1 VTYLCSKNQQD
12 ALFKIVRPVG
22 SYCANRS
29 CVSCFPFESFQV
41 RVPPVLSDKQDIV
54 DEGPFRKQ
62 VYETVTQNF
71 VLPVLTSIGNWCPV
85 EELSIKDSSM

>member
-1 VTYLCSKNQQD
+1 MTCFIIAMHCDIFVQFVHHVD
-12 ALFKIVRPVG
+12 

-41 RVPPVLSDKQDIV
+41 RVPSILSDKQGMV

-62 VYETVTQNF
+62 VYETVT
-71 VLPVLTSIGNWCPV
+71 
-85 EELSIKDSSM
+85 